1 MTKLRSHQIEG
12 LQRALAHRKAMLLE
26 AAHAEL
32 AYGENAPYAAILDEV
47 SDEADRATAATT
59 ADLDNEIARR
69 HGADLREV
77 DDALARIAGHRYGK
91 CGDCGSDIGY
101 ARLAAFPTA
110 TRCVDCQRL
119 RERIH
124 VHEATP
130 SL

>member
-1 MTKLRSHQIEG
+1 MTKLSSHQTES
-12 LQRALAHRKAMLLE
+12 LRRALERRKAELLE

-32 AYGENAPYAAILDEV
+32 AYGENAPYAAVLDEV
-47 SDEADRATAATT
+47 SDEVDRATAATT

-69 HGADLREV
+69 HGAALREI
-77 DDALARIAGHRYGK
+77 DDALARMAGHRYGK
-91 CGDCGSDIGY
+91 CGDCGTDIDY

-110 TRCVDCQRL
+110 TRCVNCQRL

>member
-1 MTKLRSHQIEG
+1 MTKLATQRIES
-12 LQRALAHRKAMLLE
+12 LRQALEGRKRELLE

-32 AYGENAPYAAILDEV
+32 AYGETAPYAAIVDEV
-47 SDEADRATAATT
+47 SDEVDRASAATF

-69 HGADLREV
+69 HGAALRDI